1 MRFIGVIDEKG
12 KKTEKAGKIFSQHE
26 DNAFQE
32 EFSALV
38 KESYHEIFTLYS
50 EAAWTLDLDTLIT
63 FFRQTDHTTAIVGKK
78 QANIFLALAALSG
91 YGEIPEPK
99 TSTSTVKA
107 EKSKKID
114 SAKQSIEKRKK
125 SLIGNTDPSQG
136 VRNAFGLTVRIEI
149 NLPAE
154 GNQETYDRIFK
165 SIRENLLNG

>member
-1 MRFIGVIDEKG
+1 M
-12 KKTEKAGKIFSQHE
+12 A
-26 DNAFQE
+26 
-32 EFSALV
+32 
-38 KESYHEIFTLYS
+38 
-50 EAAWTLDLDTLIT
+50 LDTLIT
-63 FFRQTDHTTAIVGKK
+63 FFRHTEHSTAIVGKK
-78 QANIFLALAALSG
+78 QANTFHALAALSG
-91 YGEIPEPK
+91 HGEIPEPK

-114 SAKQSIEKRKK
+114 SAKQLIGERKG
-125 SLIGNTDPSQG
+125 SPIGNTDQSLG